1 MGDILIR
8 GLDERTVRR
17 LKAQAKRNGRSLQSE
32 VRLLLKQAAGASV
45 AEALQ
50 GARHWREKLGRA
62 FDDSAALVREDRER

>member
-17 LKAQAKRNGRSLQSE
+17 LKAQAKRNGRSLQGE
-32 VRLLLKQAAGASV
+32 VRLLLKQAAGLSV

-50 GARHWREKLGRA
+50 RARRCRAKLGGP

>member
-32 VRLLLKQAAGASV
+32 VRLLLKQAAGVSV
-45 AEALQ
+45 AEALH
-50 GARHWREKLGRA
+50 GARQWREKLGRT